1 MLGPARLQP
10 SGRQLLAETV
20 VSGRYIGSKM
30 VEYLKG
36 SESVF
41 KTEPVNDAHKLVA
54 KTIDDI
60 ISCRNGKENC
70 FDLRNAMQ
78 DVMMDDVGIFRNARI
93 SRTASTGCSS
103 FPSGLSTSV
112 CTAA

>member
-1 MLGPARLQP
+1 M
-10 SGRQLLAETV
+10 

-41 KTEPVNDAHKLVA
+41 KTEPVNDARKLVA

-78 DVMMDDVGIFRNARI
+78 DIMMDDVAFSGMPRI

-103 FPSGLSTSV
+103 FPSGPSTSA